1 MLRAASAAPLANG
14 TTKALVVYIPYFGA
28 PPPWYNLSLLSMALN
43 DDVQWV
49 LIGDK
54 LPSAWP
60 FNVQRRHMTFAQ
72 YRERLEHLTNR
83 SLRAW
88 RDTTCSGERCGSAR
102 LNKVPDTRPFLG
114 ALFARTSRRYRWWAW
129 ADMDVIWGQLT
140 RFLLLNSTT
149 HDVITP
155 MYPNDWSLRSWGPF
169 TAFRVSAKDY
179 DHRTTNRPWLGL
191 EVFRLSKSWEAV
203 IESKDLKLFDEAGEN
218 FRLRKG
224 VTGMGWALFF
234 NRIPTQ
240 RQGIPIG
247 EASVCELS
255 GTHKWSPCGAVFARL
270 NSSSLSVNGHDAMLL
285 HLLSSKVAWR
295 NLDAASVALLQAVG
309 QPPASAVSSCF
320 QIDGLARSS
329 ATRAQLTEATTH
341 RPVWPWRKYG
351 LNMTRLD
358 ELGAGVDYDSGTGLS
373 VQACR
378 D

>member
-1 MLRAASAAPLANG
+1 M
-14 TTKALVVYIPYFGA
+14 
-28 PPPWYNLSLLSMALN
+28 
-43 DDVQWV
+43 
-49 LIGDK
+49 
-54 LPSAWP
+54 
-60 FNVQRRHMTFAQ
+60 
-72 YRERLEHLTNR
+72 
-83 SLRAW
+83 
-88 RDTTCSGERCGSAR
+88 
-102 LNKVPDTRPFLG
+102 
-114 ALFARTSRRYRWWAW
+114 
-129 ADMDVIWGQLT
+129 
-140 RFLLLNSTT
+140 
-149 HDVITP
+149 
-155 MYPNDWSLRSWGPF
+155 
-169 TAFRVSAKDY
+169 
-179 DHRTTNRPWLGL
+179 
-191 EVFRLSKSWEAV
+191 